1 MPDWWDH
8 DLTDRRRRGL
18 YRVRRRLQSAQG
30 PRVRL
35 HGRDFVNFSSN
46 DYLNLAAARPYGCCV
61 WLPSPTPH
69 GQHRQARDLPKP
81 SRRRHA

>member
-35 HGRDFVNFSSN
+35 HGRDFVKLFLQRLSESCRRPP
-46 DYLNLAAARPYGCCV
+46 LRLLRLAALADAPR
-61 WLPSPTPH
+61 TT
-69 GQHRQARDLPKP
+69 
-81 SRRRHA
+81 